1 MAYIFL
7 DESGQFTKHNN
18 EEYFVVGTFIIGD
31 PKRTEKAFKSWH
43 KNFPKKMRHLNE
55 IKWSTTSIDNKLR
68 IKTLKHI
75 SKLDVRIKYSYLLR
89 KNIPKEYKHKGKI
102 KSGLLYTNVIGET
115 LDMYLPINEKELKIF
130 CDRRHLK
137 GLKESDFKSILKA
150 RLLPQLPSNT
160 IIEIRMIDS
169 STSTNIQIAD
179 WIAGALF
186 KYLEKRDHGKEYF
199 SILKNNILG
208 EGKELFKK

>member
-1 MAYIFL
+1 
-7 DESGQFTKHNN
+7 
-18 EEYFVVGTFIIGD
+18 
-31 PKRTEKAFKSWH
+31 
-43 KNFPKKMRHLNE
+43 
-55 IKWSTTSIDNKLR
+55 
-68 IKTLKHI
+68 
-75 SKLDVRIKYSYLLR
+75 
-89 KNIPKEYKHKGKI
+89 
-102 KSGLLYTNVIGET
+102 
-115 LDMYLPINEKELKIF
+115 MYLPINEKELKIF
-130 CDRRHLK
+130 CDRRYLK